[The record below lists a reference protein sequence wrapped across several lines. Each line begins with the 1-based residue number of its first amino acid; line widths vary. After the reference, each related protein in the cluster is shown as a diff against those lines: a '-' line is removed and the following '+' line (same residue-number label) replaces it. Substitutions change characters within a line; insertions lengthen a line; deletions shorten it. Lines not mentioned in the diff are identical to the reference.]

1 MYFKVFDKKGND
13 ITKDECWVI
22 TSEGEICYRSYGDLI
37 GIDGIFAVL
46 YFNDGRSRTVFN
58 EEDND

>member
-1 MYFKVFDKKGND
+1 MYFKVFDKNGNE
-13 ITKDECWVI
+13 ITKDAFWVI

-37 GIDGIFAVL
+37 GIEGIFAVL

-58 EEDND
+58 NKEDV

>member
-1 MYFKVFDKKGND
+1 MYFRVFDKDGND
-13 ITKDECWVI
+13 ITSTECWVI
-22 TSEGEICYRSYGDLI
+22 TSEGEIRYRSYGDLI

-58 EEDND
+58 DKEEI

>member
-1 MYFKVFDKKGND
+1 MYFRVFDKSGND

-22 TSEGEICYRSYGDLI
+22 TSEGEIRYLRYDDLI

-58 EEDND
+58 DKEEI